1 MDEFN
6 NRMDAQRDILEVINR
21 QSNYTEELCG
31 LSKSAI
37 DRWIYSN
44 YLNPMDEICKILFQI
59 AHKLFF
65 LANKSQEQIS
75 EEYKLLSSEI
85 SSLKIS
91 LGKAMGYRDRDAHH

>member
-21 QSNYTEELCG
+21 QGNYTEELCG

-65 LANKSQEQIS
+65 LANKRNIKTKLFFPNKANIRKLYLRNGKIIIGCLLTVIS
-75 EEYKLLSSEI
+75 N
-85 SSLKIS
+85 
-91 LGKAMGYRDRDAHH
+91 